1 MKALTIQSKIK
12 RAINFVML
20 SKTMNKRSKYSLS
33 FGIFGDFLQSQN
45 ARKISDRR
53 ISDFQ
58 ISGQSLIKVNCHN
71 S

>member
-1 MKALTIQSKIK
+1 
-12 RAINFVML
+12 
-20 SKTMNKRSKYSLS
+20 MNKRSKYSLS